1 MLELNE
7 QTWSDAVERAIVQ
20 LGYFATLKQIYE
32 IAPTFKRFEGVTP
45 HKTINERVQRDKR
58 FYKILPGLYGLVNHL
73 DKIPLEYQPDDVLE
87 RQIESEV
94 TESEIKNTSK
104 IIQQT
109 IRLGQEKFRRSL
121 LKEINFCPI
130 TGITNTRILTASHI
144 KPWRVANNNERL
156 DKNNGF
162 IFAPTIDK
170 LFDIGL
176 ITFENNKALLVS
188 KALDIGNV
196 KSIGIE
202 PKKIYQNLPVESRI
216 QYLEYHRKYIF
227 LDYKLNH

>member
-1 MLELNE
+1 MAELK
-7 QTWSDAVERAIVQ
+7 QPTWSEAVERAIIQ

-32 IAPTFKRFEGVTP
+32 VAPLFKKFDGLTP

-58 FYKILPGLYGLVNHL
+58 FYKILPGLYGLVTHL
-73 DKIPLEYQPDDVLE
+73 DKIPLEYQPNDFLDKELQKNVIQE
-87 RQIESEV
+87 EV
-94 TESEIKNTSK
+94 ANTAR

-109 IRLGQEKFRRSL
+109 IRIGQEKFRRNL
-121 LKEINFCPI
+121 LEEMSFCPI
-130 TGITNTRILTASHI
+130 TGITDKRILLASHI
-144 KPWRVANNNERL
+144 KPWRVSNNNERL

-162 IFAPTIDK
+162 IFSPTIDK

-188 KALDIGNV
+188 KALDSGNI

-202 PKKIYQNLPVESRI
+202 PKKVYENLPIENRI
-216 QYLEYHRKYIF
+216 QYLEYHRNFIF
-227 LDYKLNH
+227 LD

>member
-1 MLELNE
+1 MAELKVP
-7 QTWSDAVERAIVQ
+7 TWSEAVERAIIQ

-32 IAPTFKRFEGVTP
+32 VAPLFKKFEGLTP

-73 DKIPLEYQPDDVLE
+73 DKIPLEYQPNDFLDKELQKNVIQE
-87 RQIESEV
+87 EIE
-94 TESEIKNTSK
+94 NTSK

-109 IRLGQEKFRRSL
+109 IRIGQEKFRRNL
-121 LKEINFCPI
+121 LEEMSFCPI
-130 TGITNTRILTASHI
+130 TGITDKRILTASHI
-144 KPWRVANNNERL
+144 KPWRVSNNNERL

-162 IFAPTIDK
+162 IFSPTIDK

-176 ITFENNKALLVS
+176 ITFEDNKALLIS
-188 KALDIGNV
+188 KALDNENI

-202 PKKIYQNLPVESRI
+202 QKKVYEYLPIENRT
-216 QYLEYHRKYIF
+216 QYLEYHRNFIF
-227 LDYKLNH
+227 LD

>member
-1 MLELNE
+1 MAELKE
-7 QTWSDAVERAIVQ
+7 PTWSEAVERAIIQ

-32 IAPTFKRFEGVTP
+32 VAPLFKKFEGLTP

-73 DKIPLEYQPDDVLE
+73 DKIPLEYQPNDFLDKELQKNVIQE
-87 RQIESEV
+87 EIE
-94 TESEIKNTSK
+94 NTSK

-109 IRLGQEKFRRSL
+109 IRIGQEKFRRNL
-121 LKEINFCPI
+121 LEEMSFCPI
-130 TGITNTRILTASHI
+130 TGITDKRILTASHI
-144 KPWRVANNNERL
+144 KPWRVSNNNERL

-162 IFAPTIDK
+162 IFSPTIDK

-176 ITFENNKALLVS
+176 ITFENNKALLIS
-188 KALDIGNV
+188 KALNNENI

-202 PKKIYQNLPVESRI
+202 QKKVYEYLPIENRT
-216 QYLEYHRKYIF
+216 QYLEYHRNFIF
-227 LDYKLNH
+227 LD